1 MKDKKKKY
9 KSVRI
14 TEEMH
19 ARLLDS
25 LAIGRAEHGQKLGLL
40 KWIEHVLERGLIEIE
55 LK

>member
-1 MKDKKKKY
+1 MKGY
-9 KSVRI
+9 KTIRI

-19 ARLLDS
+19 ARLFKS
-25 LAIGRAEHGQKLGLL
+25 LAKGRAKHGQKLGLL